1 MLIIRFR
8 TLCLIVSGGI
18 CSINDLNK
26 NSEEVFILDILIAKN
41 LSKTYGKGEVKVD
54 ALKEV
59 SFSVAKGEFISI
71 VGPSGSGKSTLLNL
85 LGALDFPTSGNVFLD
100 GKDISTMKEKNLS
113 VFRRRNIGFI
123 FQAFNL
129 IPELNVEENI
139 LLPLLLDYKKP
150 DMKYIGE
157 LLDILGLSSRKHHL
171 PNQLSGGQQQRVAI
185 GRALST
191 RPAIILADEPTGNLD
206 TKNSKEVINLL
217 KLSVERY
224 NQTLIMITHNPSF
237 ASFSDRVLNVEDG
250 IVSELGRAKK

>member
-1 MLIIRFR
+1 M
-8 TLCLIVSGGI
+8 
-18 CSINDLNK
+18 
-26 NSEEVFILDILIAKN
+26 DILIAKN

-85 LGALDFPTSGNVFLD
+85 LGALDSPTSGNVLLD

-150 DMKYIGE
+150 DMQYIGE

-224 NQTLIMITHNPSF
+224 NQTLIMITHNSSF

-250 IVSELGRAKK
+250 IVSELGRFKK